1 MRATRLRRAMLGGLA
16 LLSTLALAAPARADT
31 VTDWDQ
37 IAAAALQSPATATP
51 PGAGQGAPSIAHLA
65 MVHAAV
71 YDAVNAIDGG
81 HEPYVSSPAAE
92 PGTRRMPPLRP
103 PLTTCSPTAGSASQ
117 PRAFPPSTP
126 RTRPRSTRSS
136 PGRRRP
142 AGSPPARLPRS
153 RCWRRA
159 RATAASAPSVHGG
172 DAAGRMAAD
181 QRRQRPGCLAEGR
194 QPVRAPAP

>member
-37 IAAAALQSPATATP
+37 IAAAALHSPATATP

-65 MVHAAV
+65 MVHAAA

-92 PGTRRMPPLRP
+92 PWYSEDAAVRHC
-103 PLTTCSPTAGSASQ
+103 CSP
-117 PRAFPPSTP
+117 RA
-126 RTRPRSTRSS
+126 RQ
-136 PGRRRP
+136 
-142 AGSPPARLPRS
+142 
-153 RCWRRA
+153 RRA
-159 RATAASAPSVHGG
+159 
-172 DAAGRMAAD
+172 
-181 QRRQRPGCLAEGR
+181 
-194 QPVRAPAP
+194 